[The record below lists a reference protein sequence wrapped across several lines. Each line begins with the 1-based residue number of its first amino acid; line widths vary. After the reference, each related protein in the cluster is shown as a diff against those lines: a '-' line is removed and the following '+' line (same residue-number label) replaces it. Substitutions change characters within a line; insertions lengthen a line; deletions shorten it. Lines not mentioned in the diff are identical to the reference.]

1 MGKLFEK
8 RYGNGLAPYP
18 GFSRRSRA
26 LHGRFSRLRN
36 VSLFYPFEMEV
47 YKFIFLIYF
56 IEFLIFWIDKARP
69 LG

>member
-26 LHGRFSRLRN
+26 LLLGGEELASRL
-36 VSLFYPFEMEV
+36 
-47 YKFIFLIYF
+47 
-56 IEFLIFWIDKARP
+56 
-69 LG
+69 